1 SGMPDRMD
9 MLVSIPSRNQ
19 LFVLEWKSIQIY
31 YIKIGSGA
39 SLERANVLSEIPDA
53 KTLLDLK
60 FRNDNFRAG
69 QTIKDWILC
78 GPKVGKGFSPQQQLC
93 EYA

>member
-1 SGMPDRMD
+1 MEIHS
-9 MLVSIPSRNQ
+9 
-19 LFVLEWKSIQIY
+19 IY

-39 SLERANVLSEIPDA
+39 SLEMANVLSEIPDA

-60 FRNDNFRAG
+60 LRNDNFRAG

-78 GPKVGKGFSPQQQLC
+78 GPKVGKGLSPQQQLC